1 MIKENNSRKQIIQSD
16 SVKSLASPPP
26 KKHEKDSKPKEN
38 PKKKELQANK
48 HEKDSKPEG
57 RGVRG
62 GGVDHVILGA
72 NKRPFKGFEKIAWG
86 GDKIQDDT
94 DIATNRPKRPKG
106 RFGEKTWNN

>member
-1 MIKENNSRKQIIQSD
+1 M
-16 SVKSLASPPP
+16 
-26 KKHEKDSKPKEN
+26 
-38 PKKKELQANK
+38 
-48 HEKDSKPEG
+48 
-57 RGVRG
+57 
-62 GGVDHVILGA
+62 ILGA